1 MCIFF
6 GHFFETE
13 RIPRPTVIVFVTQV
27 QVSIERNQKFM
38 EMKSEKKKLAQQV
51 RNESSTIPEKLSGKR
66 KHHEGASTKHELD
79 PYELILNLKRQ
90 KTRNLISD
98 DDHSE
103 ESEPSRKSKKSL
115 IPSAREKSLEADANL
130 FDREFKDELLSVP
143 FNVYYNE
150 LKEMWQH
157 KKSRFIP
164 FDEETK
170 SGLKIGAWCQYVML
184 VCDGIVENTF
194 LEPHDFKRLLQISF
208 FDYSGRRPSSFEHRV
223 IELARHREKY
233 GHCNIPP
240 IYKNHYS
247 LGLWCARI
255 RTIAQRVSFPK
266 ERLSVLNKHGFVWD
280 ENEVK
285 ENDSVFNENHG
296 PDSTNKSSKHEDSDD
311 QMDYTNET
319 DTAIE
324 NKSVS
329 SGSKLKPIISKKEL
343 TELKSSGTFFCRRI
357 MYNFGLTKFTV
368 NDLHGKRRNLR
379 IGHPGLACIHCDN
392 VDSSAAFKHV
402 GSIGRYFPST
412 IKTLSD
418 TKKTLFT
425 LYKHLQ
431 RCKHMDPQELE
442 ILAKLRKDHEAER
455 SLQKHGSQKQFFVTI
470 WDRLYKDNAD
480 HIVKGDILE
489 RNKGRF
495 VAEKVIAHEG
505 NSSLISVKNNKR
517 KESSE
522 ETELML
528 DILGRNKM

>member
-1 MCIFF
+1 
-6 GHFFETE
+6 
-13 RIPRPTVIVFVTQV
+13 
-27 QVSIERNQKFM
+27 M

-51 RNESSTIPEKLSGKR
+51 RNESSTVPEKNSGKR
-66 KHHEGASTKHELD
+66 KHHEGTSTKNELD

-103 ESEPSRKSKKSL
+103 ESEPKRRSKKSL
-115 IPSAREKSLEADANL
+115 IISTKAKEMKLEADAQL
-130 FDREFKDELLSVP
+130 FDGGFKDELLSVP
-143 FNVYYNE
+143 FDVYYNE
-150 LKEMWQH
+150 LKMMWQQN
-157 KKSRFIP
+157 KARFIP
-164 FDEETK
+164 FDEETR
-170 SGLKIGAWCQYVML
+170 SGLKIGAWCNFVRL
-184 VCDGIVENTF
+184 LCDGIIKNTF

-208 FDYSGRRPSSFEHRV
+208 FDYSGKRPPSFEQRI

-266 ERLSVLNKHGFVWD
+266 ERLNVLNELGFVWD

-285 ENDSVFNENHG
+285 ENGSISNENHG
-296 PDSTNKSSKHEDSDD
+296 SDSTDESSRHDDSDD
-311 QMDYTNET
+311 QMDDTNET
-319 DTAIE
+319 DTADK

-329 SGSKLKPIISKKEL
+329 SGPKLKPIISKKEL
-343 TELKSSGTFFCRRI
+343 VEWKSSGTLFCRRI
-357 MYNFGLTKFTV
+357 MHNFGLTKFTH

-379 IGHPGLACIHCDN
+379 IGHPGLACIHCDR
-392 VDSSAAFKHV
+392 VDSGAAFKHV
-402 GSIGRYFPST
+402 GHIGRYFPST

-442 ILAKLRKDHEAER
+442 ILAKLRNDHEAER

-480 HIVKGDILE
+480 HIVKGDIME

-505 NSSLISVKNNKR
+505 SSSLTSVKNSKR
-517 KESSE
+517 KASSE
-522 ETELML
+522 DLTSH
-528 DILGRNKM
+528 ILGRNKI